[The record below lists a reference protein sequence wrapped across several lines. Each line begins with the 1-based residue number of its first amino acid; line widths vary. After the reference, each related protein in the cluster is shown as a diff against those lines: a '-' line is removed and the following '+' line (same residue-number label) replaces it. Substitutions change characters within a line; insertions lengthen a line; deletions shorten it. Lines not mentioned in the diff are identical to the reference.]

1 MHLNNKTIERLYHT
15 YSGIYDIVWGKLFES
30 SRAEAIRHLD
40 IRPGHRIL
48 EVGVGSGLTL
58 PFYPRHCDVMG
69 IDISSKML
77 AKARRRIQGLDFGN
91 MTLKRMDASHLDFED
106 DTFDAV
112 FAAYVITVVP
122 DPEKV
127 ISEIRRV
134 CKRNGRIVFLNH
146 FESDNPVLSMIERAI
161 SPFCAKRMAFRTDF
175 PLSKLLE
182 VEGLD
187 MVRKRHMP
195 PLNLWKIVEMVN
207 VKPVD
212 Q

>member
-1 MHLNNKTIERLYHT
+1 
-15 YSGIYDIVWGKLFES
+15 
-30 SRAEAIRHLD
+30 
-40 IRPGHRIL
+40 
-48 EVGVGSGLTL
+48 
-58 PFYPRHCDVMG
+58 MG

-122 DPEKV
+122 DPERV